1 MKQTYPQTKCP
12 CWTVSLNVNA
22 SVFFSI
28 NIPAISGN
36 HNYSIDGE
44 WLKHGWQLKRLAI
57 VIATVAVILGKR
69 QV

>member
-1 MKQTYPQTKCP
+1 MP
-12 CWTVSLNVNA
+12 A
-22 SVFFSI
+22 FFFSI